1 MPQGVVGSDTVMV
14 SAVVA
19 DEQSGLMKVTI
30 AVDGG
35 DAVTVLE
42 ADPDNV
48 VNRQQVSS
56 ELTELVAG
64 MREVVVVAESEGG
77 PTTYSWTFTVD
88 ETPPEI
94 ASGMPRGVIG
104 SDTAMVSAVVSDE
117 QSGLMK
123 VTIAVDGGDAMTV
136 LEGDP
141 DNVVNRQQV
150 SHEATGLTA
159 GMHEVVVVA
168 ESMGGPTTYSWTFTV
183 DETPPE
189 IASGMPRGVI
199 GSDTARRCWIRYRDG
214 FSRCC

>member
-1 MPQGVVGSDTVMV
+1 MV

-35 DAVTVLE
+35 DAMTVLE
-42 ADPDNV
+42 G
-48 VNRQQVSS
+48 
-56 ELTELVAG
+56 E
-64 MREVVVVAESEGG
+64 
-77 PTTYSWTFTVD
+77 
-88 ETPPEI
+88 
-94 ASGMPRGVIG
+94 
-104 SDTAMVSAVVSDE
+104 MVSAVVSDE

-136 LEGDP
+136 LEGP

-189 IASGMPRGVI
+189 IASGMPQSMTHPPRSLQSHRKVL
-199 GSDTARRCWIRYRDG
+199 
-214 FSRCC
+214 